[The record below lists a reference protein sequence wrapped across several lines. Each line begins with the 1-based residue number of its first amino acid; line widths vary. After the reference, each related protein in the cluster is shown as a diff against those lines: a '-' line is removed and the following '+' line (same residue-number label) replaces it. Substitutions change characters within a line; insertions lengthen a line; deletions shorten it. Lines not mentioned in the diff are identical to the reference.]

1 MSPQPSPT
9 SDRLSDYL
17 ATDAVVDHDH
27 PSIHALID
35 TLKPTTEDPEARA
48 EAAFLFVRDEIE
60 HVIDAADP
68 RVTWRASDVLR
79 ERVGICHAKADLL
92 AALLRA
98 QGIPAGFCYQEL
110 SALHGLNAVYLHGK
124 WSRLDA
130 RGNRTGAAGEFS
142 LDEEKPAWPVD
153 AARGERDHPEIHPA
167 PAAVVVDFLMSAEP
181 GPGWYEKGLPVTLRS
196 WFSAIH
202 RKPAEPVNYCRE

>member
-1 MSPQPSPT
+1 MSPGPSPT

-17 ATDAVVDHDH
+17 VADAVVDHRH
-27 PSIHALID
+27 PLIR
-35 TLKPTTEDPEARA
+35 ARA
-48 EAAFLFVRDEIE
+48 DALRATGEGSVEATFRFVRDDVE

-79 ERVGICHAKADLL
+79 ERVGICHAKAHLL

-130 RGNRTGAAGEFS
+130 RGNRTGARGEFS
-142 LDEEKPAWPVD
+142 LDEEKLAWPVD
-153 AARGERDHPEIHPA
+153 TARGERDLPEIHPA
-167 PAAVVVDFLMSAEP
+167 PAPVVVDFLMTARP
-181 GPGWYEKGLPVTLRS
+181 GPGWYENGLPATL
-196 WFSAIH
+196 
-202 RKPAEPVNYCRE
+202 

>member
-1 MSPQPSPT
+1 MDPGPTPT

-17 ATDAVVDHDH
+17 AADAVVDHEH
-27 PSIHALID
+27 PSIRALAGAWRRD
-35 TLKPTTEDPEARA
+35 SGDPVTGA
-48 EAAFLFVRDEIE
+48 ETAFLFVRDEVE
-60 HVIDAADP
+60 HVIDAGDP

-79 ERVGICHAKADLL
+79 ERVGICHAKAHLL

-130 RGNRTGAAGEFS
+130 RGNRTGARGEFS
-142 LDEEKPAWPVD
+142 LDAEKLAWPVD
-153 AARGERDHPEIHPA
+153 PARGERDHPEIHPA
-167 PAAVVVDFLMSAEP
+167 PAPVVVDFLMTAEP
-181 GPGWYEKGLPVTLRS
+181 GPGWYENGLPTTL
-196 WFSAIH
+196 
-202 RKPAEPVNYCRE
+202 

>member
-1 MSPQPSPT
+1 MNAVSSPT

-17 ATDAVVDHDH
+17 VADAVVDHEH
-27 PSIHALID
+27 PAIRAQ
-35 TLKPTTEDPEARA
+35 ARA
-48 EAAFLFVRDEIE
+48 LRAKDGDTVESAKAAFLFVRDEVE
-60 HVIDAADP
+60 HVIDARDP

-79 ERVGICHAKADLL
+79 ERVGICHAKAHLL

-130 RGNRTGAAGEFS
+130 RGNRTGADGQFS
-142 LDEEKPAWPVD
+142 LDEEKLAWPVET
-153 AARGERDHPEIHPA
+153 ARGERDHPEIHPA
-167 PAAVVVDFLMSAEP
+167 PAPVVVDFLMTVEP
-181 GPGWYEKGLPVTLRS
+181 GPGWYENGLPGTL
-196 WFSAIH
+196 
-202 RKPAEPVNYCRE
+202 

>member
-1 MSPQPSPT
+1 MSPVPSPT

-17 ATDAVVDHDH
+17 GADAVVDHGH
-27 PSIHALID
+27 PLIRARAD
-35 TLKPTTEDPEARA
+35 AFRAASGDPVERA
-48 EAAFLFVRDEIE
+48 EAAFLFVRDEVE
-60 HVIDAADP
+60 HVIDAQDP

-79 ERVGICHAKADLL
+79 ERVGICHAKAHLL

-130 RGNRTGAAGEFS
+130 RGNRTGARGEFS
-142 LDEEKPAWPVD
+142 LGEEKLAWPVD
-153 AARGERDHPEIHPA
+153 TAHGERDHPEIHPA
-167 PAAVVVDFLMSAEP
+167 PAPVVVDFLMTAEP
-181 GPGWYEKGLPVTLRS
+181 GPGWYEKGLPAAL
-196 WFSAIH
+196 
-202 RKPAEPVNYCRE
+202 